1 MMGRFHR
8 RRGVALLTALAV
20 LGLVSM
26 LGTSYFQFAVL
37 DEEAARLAAD
47 AGQARAVVERAI
59 YRAIA
64 ESAARIDAEP
74 LPAAFTYDDLAIYGA
89 ARDET
94 RGLFVRDD
102 LRGAATVT
110 VADETAKLNLN
121 YAPVRLL
128 ASVLNVSPDTAR
140 DIRAS
145 VPRPGEAPNAERS
158 WFVHPDELVLRG
170 FIAEEAYAALPL
182 DIVTT
187 YTVPGQTDPKG
198 FLNVN
203 AAAPEVLAG
212 ILGVDRAQAEA
223 VAAQRPFADLDA
235 FVAATGK
242 QAAEFALPPGPSGIA
257 EELTLTSRLYRF
269 RGEAAFERSGPSG
282 WEPVAQ
288 SAQEAVVYFAE
299 DGTHHILS
307 WRSLAAP
314 ERTAETVQ

>member
-1 MMGRFHR
+1 MLGRLR
-8 RRGVALLTALAV
+8 SQRGVALLTALAV
-20 LGLVSM
+20 LALVSM
-26 LGTSYFQFAVL
+26 LGTSYVQFAIL
-37 DEEAARLAAD
+37 DDEAAKLEAGAD
-47 AGQARAVVERAI
+47 QAGAIAERALR
-59 YRAIA
+59 RAIA
-64 ESAARIDAEP
+64 ESAARIGAGP
-74 LPAAFTYDDLAIYGA
+74 LPEIVTYEDLAIYGA
-89 ARDET
+89 S
-94 RGLFVRDD
+94 RDD
-102 LRGAATVT
+102 NQGLHVREDRRGSATIA

-128 ASVLNVSPDTAR
+128 AAVLNVPPDTAR

-170 FIAEEAYAALPL
+170 FVSEEAYAALPL
-182 DIVTT
+182 DILTT
-187 YTVPGQTDPKG
+187 YTVPGQAEPKG

-223 VAAQRPFADLDA
+223 VAAQRPFADLGA
-235 FVAATGK
+235 FVAASGK
-242 QAAEFALPPGPSGIA
+242 QPGEFALPPGPAGIA

-269 RGEAAFERSGPSG
+269 RCEAAFERSGPGG
-282 WEPVAQ
+282 WDAVAR

-314 ERTAETVQ
+314 ERAAEAVQ